1 MTAPEQADT
10 IFSKDD
16 DPFVAIKILCFF
28 FSLLSKAKLLFGEE
42 AVIVSLILDIYIYI
56 EVEEERG
63 PTRQSIGPLFFFFS
77 FAVIQIIGVL
87 YCMSSIDHSKFF

>member
-63 PTRQSIGPLFFFFS
+63 PTRQSIGPLFFFFFCCYPDYRS
-77 FAVIQIIGVL
+77 LVL
-87 YCMSSIDHSKFF
+87 YVIYRSF